1 MRVDNVTANHL
12 KRSPLSNTHLLLPK
26 RDSVH
31 RLCKILLV
39 ASLGLLAF
47 LIVAHLFSHDDADL
61 RLALPRKEI
70 ILEENGINLRFNP
83 ESKGMARIIVKVDDH
98 GHENMSEAL
107 VDLRS
112 YLLRSQ
118 LQVCTSQ
125 SELKTHFTTTYSLL
139 PRLYSTC
146 IPGRMRLAL
155 TKEALSDCLTK
166 WEDEYCFA
174 FFDVHDKLP
183 SEKILV
189 ASPDYGLNRRDFSL
203 APFGVVFPYWPMAPV
218 TVHTPQPMF
227 NTHRVI
233 MNPSRR
239 AYIIGTDLGRL
250 SGNAKEE
257 LPSIITSLSNVAQV
271 NVSIRSSGN
280 RECFPNETLPM
291 RETQEFLPCSQARNI
306 IQKSSFCLI
315 VVNDWENITP
325 SAVRSIHA
333 QLWTCL
339 KFHSI
344 PLIPTHYVKENAE
357 KVLPFF
363 GLLES
368 LWSRAIV
375 FQPFINASDFVHRLM
390 EIFSNEGVVL
400 MDKGAKLFNRHL
412 ATVGKQVETAVAAL
426 NRALS
431 FPQPALPVVKTY
443 QTGRIQDT
451 RVHIYE
457 VYDYPKESKSFMPS
471 GLVQPN
477 EECDPPSDDAFEGP
491 LWTLETSPWQRC
503 KASEE
508 ETRNLSNTFTVIF
521 LTYDRTAMLI
531 SNIKR
536 FLQIQ
541 DLIHSILVVW
551 NHPTL
556 KPESFVWPQT
566 PFPINVIRVPLNKLQ
581 SRFLPFDIIKTDAVL
596 TLDDEVVP
604 DGKSTRAGFSLWKEH
619 PDRLVGFV
627 ARGHKWY
634 DRMGQF
640 RYVATAQPT
649 YSFILTGASFF
660 HKYYLYA
667 YTFELLHEIYA
678 VVDEIMNCEDIAMNM
693 LTQQISEKP
702 PLRVIS
708 GTRFACPSCTEGLSR
723 KKGHYHMR
731 SACITNFIHLFG
743 YDPLKT
749 TNFMKKV

>member
-1 MRVDNVTANHL
+1 MTA
-12 KRSPLSNTHLLLPK
+12 
-26 RDSVH
+26 
-31 RLCKILLV
+31 CQ
-39 ASLGLLAF
+39 LA
-47 LIVAHLFSHDDADL
+47 VYSQ
-61 RLALPRKEI
+61 
-70 ILEENGINLRFNP
+70 RFNP

-257 LPSIITSLSNVAQV
+257 LPSIITSLSNVAQ
-271 NVSIRSSGN
+271 
-280 RECFPNETLPM
+280 
-291 RETQEFLPCSQARNI
+291 I

-503 KASEE
+503 KASE
-508 ETRNLSNTFTVIF
+508 VIF

-541 DLIHSILVVW
+541 DLIHSILV
-551 NHPTL
+551 
-556 KPESFVWPQT
+556 
-566 PFPINVIRVPLNKLQ
+566 VIRVPLNKLQ